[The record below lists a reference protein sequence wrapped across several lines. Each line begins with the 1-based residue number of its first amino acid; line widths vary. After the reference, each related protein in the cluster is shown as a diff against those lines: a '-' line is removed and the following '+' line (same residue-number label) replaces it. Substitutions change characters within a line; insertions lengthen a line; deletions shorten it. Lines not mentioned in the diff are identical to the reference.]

1 MDNNTN
7 NNQKE
12 DKKTSNRFKQAAERQ
27 KVAPGGPGVQP
38 SQEQTNPALSFTSQ
52 PTAPIPET
60 TIPEPKEEPI
70 DVASILQ
77 SRYAD
82 GRYTRNE
89 EETKSKTYQGLIK
102 PSINERIMKDVS
114 KKKIKS
120 RNDLI
125 NFLLEEYYGL
135 HDEQKK

>member
-12 DKKTSNRFKQAAERQ
+12 EKKTSNRFKQAAERQ
-27 KVAPGGPGVQP
+27 KVAPGGPGIQP
-38 SQEQTNPALSFTSQ
+38 SQEQLNQPLSFTQ
-52 PTAPIPET
+52 TVAPIPEAI
-60 TIPEPKEEPI
+60 IPEMKEEPI
-70 DVASILQ
+70 DIASILQ
-77 SRYAD
+77 NRYAE

-89 EETKSKTYQGLIK
+89 EETKSKTYQGLLK

>member
-12 DKKTSNRFKQAAERQ
+12 EKKTSNRFKQAAERQ
-27 KVAPGGPGVQP
+27 KVAPGGPGVLP
-38 SQEQTNPALSFTSQ
+38 SQEQLNQPLSFTQ
-52 PTAPIPET
+52 PTQENPGLI
-60 TIPEPKEEPI
+60 IPEPKEEPI
-70 DVASILQ
+70 DIASILQ
-77 SRYAD
+77 NRYAE

-89 EETKSKTYQGLIK
+89 EETKSKTYQGLLK
-102 PSINERIMKDVS
+102 PSINDRIMKDVS

-135 HDEQKK
+135 HDEQK